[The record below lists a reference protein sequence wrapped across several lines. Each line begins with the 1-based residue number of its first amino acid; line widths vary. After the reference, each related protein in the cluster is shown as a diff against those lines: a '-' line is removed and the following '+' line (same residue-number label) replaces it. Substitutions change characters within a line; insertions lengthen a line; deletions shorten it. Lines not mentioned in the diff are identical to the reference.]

1 MKFLIPILLIIIS
14 GTGFFM
20 LVSPKYEEIK
30 ILKQE
35 VDAYDNALANSKVLT
50 DERDKL
56 ATKYNNINKSDL
68 ERLNKLLPD
77 NIDNIRMILEIE
89 KLALYYDMYLKD
101 IKYDDKKEN
110 EENVEVQAGVQNN
123 NFNSEYGSWDL
134 EFTTEGSYG
143 NFISLLKDIEKNL
156 RLVDVVSVDFV
167 SSDLSGS
174 KKDSDNYKYIIKI
187 RTYWLKR

>member
-89 KLALYYDMYLKD
+89 KLALYYGMYLKD

-156 RLVDVVSVDFV
+156 RLVDIVSVDFV